1 MALEILKCPNC
12 GARAPASFAG
22 AVAACEFCGAV
33 LSGLAMKPAAPA
45 PTPAPAPVATPSP
58 SPAPERL
65 RRAEPVSPA
74 ARASAETFTEAELLD
89 LARRRLGLHESLY
102 FDGNIPRGKLK
113 AASETEAHA
122 DGMLVS
128 LSWQAAARR
137 VSTTTR
143 DSCGKLLGEV
153 EVAEAKAAA
162 PAGSK
167 AGNHGKPAAAH

>member
-1 MALEILKCPNC
+1 MSKKPAKASPPADADAAEAPKKRSKVKLAIFALVPLLLAGGGYFGYTQFFAKPADAAGHEAAEDGGHGPDPLKVAAVDAEI
-12 GARAPASFAG
+12 AAETSATHSFALS
-22 AVAACEFCGAV
+22 VLLTNRCGP
-33 LSGLAMKPAAPA
+33 SE
-45 PTPAPAPVATPSP
+45 TPA
-58 SPAPERL
+58 
-65 RRAEPVSPA
+65 
-74 ARASAETFTEAELLD
+74 
-89 LARRRLGLHESLY
+89 
-102 FDGNIPRGKLK
+102 LK

-153 EVAEAKAAA
+153 EAAEAKAAA